1 MPTRWIRPSISTL
14 GKHFLRRSFYS
25 KTAEF
30 VTRDPQGRPCQ
41 RQVDIRVGDEHEAY
55 VLVPTDVGDAIKA
68 ACKHNG
74 SSFPQDKQSLEF
86 NHDRR
91 DFTCESAPYL
101 RLSIYHQLPRRSDA
115 KTSSATLYLFG
126 VTHTIA
132 LDGTFDA
139 WFTEQSLASWHELK
153 PTLDKLKDM

>member
-1 MPTRWIRPSISTL
+1 MFLWRALSLGPQIISRERQNISPVGPTNVYVQFLVHLRTTPPLTFYSSPHNCSMHPISFMPTRWIRPSISTL

-91 DFTCESAPYL
+91 DFTC
-101 RLSIYHQLPRRSDA
+101 
-115 KTSSATLYLFG
+115 G
-126 VTHTIA
+126 
-132 LDGTFDA
+132 
-139 WFTEQSLASWHELK
+139 
-153 PTLDKLKDM
+153 M